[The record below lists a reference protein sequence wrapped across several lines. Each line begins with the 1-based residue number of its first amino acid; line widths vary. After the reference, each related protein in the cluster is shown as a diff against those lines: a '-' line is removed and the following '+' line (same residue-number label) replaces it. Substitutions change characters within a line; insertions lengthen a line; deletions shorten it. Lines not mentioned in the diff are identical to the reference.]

1 MRTFKVN
8 KELYDK
14 AVHREYRLIERF
26 FDIREAYEFKERF
39 TELWVKIQ
47 NETVSQEELLNVADL
62 IKKHCE

>member
-14 AVHREYRLIERF
+14 AVRREYRLIERF
-26 FDIREAYEFKERF
+26 FDIREAYEFKECF
-39 TELWVKIQ
+39 TELWIKIQ
-47 NETVSQEELLNVADL
+47 NETVSQEELLNVAAL